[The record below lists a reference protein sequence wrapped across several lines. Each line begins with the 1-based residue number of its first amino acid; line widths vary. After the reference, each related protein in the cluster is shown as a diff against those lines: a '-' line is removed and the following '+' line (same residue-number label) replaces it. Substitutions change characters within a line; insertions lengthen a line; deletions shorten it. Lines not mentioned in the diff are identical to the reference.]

1 MTPATSLEP
10 APHAGGQLP
19 FVLLKRPLLLVATF
33 LIPGIVLGHSLHLPP
48 PSLWY
53 VLPLSMLLLT
63 PIVLLARHST
73 FSTPVS
79 MLCVSWVGFLL
90 GAKTNLLPPN
100 HVHFGMSDEKGYE
113 LVGIVVEEPVLLR
126 SGSWRRPSAEQSTGR
141 CRFTVE
147 ASRLRNA
154 ETGAALWQGAS
165 GKVQVYAPGKDAG
178 HLNYG
183 DRVELA
189 GTAFLPEPRRNPGGF
204 DMRKYLA
211 QEGIYACL
219 RAEEVRRVE
228 PGHGNPVYA
237 QVHSLKEKL
246 LRSLSA
252 GKMAPGTG
260 AFLRAII
267 LGERREVDEDFKEAL
282 RRTNTMHILAISGL
296 NVVILAFPTYFLL
309 SRLLL
314 VPQSVSSLL
323 TIVAIGGYSLLT
335 GMYPPVFRSFVMCT
349 VLLLGPILKRRS
361 DSLNSLAAAAVVILC
376 IRPGDLFTAGFQL
389 SFMVVL
395 AILLLSDRIF
405 RALVAALR
413 LRPDPGF
420 LTVGRLRRRIYRKL
434 EYPVRLLSVSLAAFV
449 GSLPLILHYFHFV
462 SFLSPLCN
470 VPVVFLVGFIVP
482 FGLLAGVLG
491 LVSLPAAG
499 AINAAN
505 GGLISWLREVVEFF
519 STRIGSVNVSPP
531 PLAFLFAFYGT
542 ICVVG
547 LARTLR
553 RVAVPAAALGLVTLG
568 AFVGGEM
575 ARRHPGSI
583 EVTFLDVGQGDC
595 AFVEFPDG
603 RRMLVDG
610 GSATKSEVGRYV
622 IVPFLRCSGVNRL
635 DAVVVTHYDAD
646 HINAL
651 SDVLRDIRTRLV
663 IVRSGPS
670 APETAEAQR
679 LLSLAQTRE
688 IPIRTTQAGED
699 LPLSAKTESRVL
711 NPPREGDL
719 SAFSEN
725 DLSVVLRLDYRGAS
739 VLLCGDIEAKVER
752 RILREGLP
760 VHSEV
765 LKVPHHGSNSSSL
778 EEFIKSVGPEVA
790 VVSCGRG
797 SIYRHP
803 SRDVLERY
811 ERLGV
816 RLFRTDRDGA
826 IVMRVFPRRL
836 IVTTTL

>member
-1 MTPATSLEP
+1 MTAATSLET
-10 APHAGGQLP
+10 APDAGGQPP

-33 LIPGIVLGHSLHLPP
+33 LIPGIVLGHFVHLRALSLFHA
-48 PSLWY
+48 
-53 VLPLSMLLLT
+53 LPLFLLLLLAV
-63 PIVLLARHST
+63 VLLARHST

-100 HVHFGMSDEKGYE
+100 HVHFGMSEEEPYE
-113 LVGIVVEEPVLLR
+113 LVGVVVEEPAPLR
-126 SGSWRRPSAEQSTGR
+126 SGSWARPSPQQSTGR

-147 ASRLRNA
+147 ASRLRNPESA
-154 ETGAALWQGAS
+154 RWLWQDAT
-165 GKVQVYAPGKDAG
+165 GKVQVYASGKEAG
-178 HLNYG
+178 QLKYG

-189 GTAFLPEPRRNPGGF
+189 GTAFLPEQRRNPGGF
-204 DMRKYLA
+204 DMQKYLA
-211 QEGIYACL
+211 QEGIYVCL
-219 RAEEVRRVE
+219 RADEVSRVE
-228 PGHGNPVYA
+228 PGHGNPVYTW
-237 QVHSLKEKL
+237 VHSLKEKL
-246 LRSLSA
+246 RRSLSA
-252 GKMAPGTG
+252 GKVAPDTSP
-260 AFLRAII
+260 FLRAII

-296 NVVILAFPTYFLL
+296 NVVILAFPIYFLL

-314 VPQSVSSLL
+314 VPKTVSSLA
-323 TIVAIGGYSLLT
+323 TIVAVAGYSLLT

-395 AILLLSDRIF
+395 SIILLADKMLQLFIQLFD
-405 RALVAALR
+405 

-420 LTVGRLRRRIYRKL
+420 LTVGRWQRRVYRKL

-470 VPVVFLVGFIVP
+470 VGVVSLVGFIVP

-491 LVSLPAAG
+491 LVSLPVAG

-505 GGLISWLREVVEFF
+505 GGLISALRGVVEFF
-519 STRIGSVNVSPP
+519 TTRIGSVNVSPP
-531 PLAFLFAFYGT
+531 PLAFLFVFWCGL
-542 ICVVG
+542 CVVG
-547 LARTLR
+547 FGRTLR
-553 RVAVPAAALGLVTLG
+553 RVAVPAAALGVVTLG
-568 AFVGGEM
+568 VFVGGEM

-622 IVPFLRCSGVNRL
+622 IVPFLRWSGVNRL
-635 DAVVVTHYDAD
+635 DALVVTHYDTD
-646 HINAL
+646 HVNAL
-651 SDVLRDIRTRLV
+651 TDVLRDIRTRLV
-663 IVRSGPS
+663 ILRAGPPVPD
-670 APETAEAQR
+670 APEANDLLKLAE
-679 LLSLAQTRE
+679 TRR
-688 IPIRTTQAGED
+688 IPLQVTQAGEL
-699 LPLSAKTESRVL
+699 LPVSTKTESLVL

-719 SAFSEN
+719 SSFSEN
-725 DLSVVLRLDYRGAS
+725 DLSVVLKLDYGGAS
-739 VLLCGDIEAKVER
+739 VLLSGDIEAKVER
-752 RILREGLP
+752 RILREGVP
-760 VHSEV
+760 VQSEV
-765 LKVPHHGSNSSSL
+765 VKVPHHGSNSSSS
-778 EEFIKSVGPEVA
+778 EEFLRSVRPKVA

-797 SIYRHP
+797 NIYGHP
-803 SRDVLERY
+803 AAMVVDRY
-811 ERLGV
+811 EGLGA

-826 IVMRVFPRRL
+826 IVVRVFPNRL
-836 IVTTTL
+836 AVTTEL

>member
-1 MTPATSLEP
+1 M
-10 APHAGGQLP
+10 
-19 FVLLKRPLLLVATF
+19 LLKRPLLLVATF
-33 LIPGIVLGHSLHLPP
+33 LIPGIVLGHFVHLRALSLFHA
-48 PSLWY
+48 
-53 VLPLSMLLLT
+53 LPLFLLLLLAV
-63 PIVLLARHST
+63 VLLARHST

-100 HVHFGMSDEKGYE
+100 HVHFGMSEERLYE
-113 LVGIVVEEPVLLR
+113 LVGVVVEEPAPLR
-126 SGSWRRPSAEQSTGR
+126 SGSWARPSPQQSTGR

-147 ASRLRNA
+147 ASRLRNTESA
-154 ETGAALWQGAS
+154 RRLWQNAT
-165 GKVQVYAPGKDAG
+165 GKVQVYASGKEAG
-178 HLNYG
+178 QLKYG

-189 GTAFLPEPRRNPGGF
+189 GTAFLPEQRRNPGGF
-204 DMRKYLA
+204 DMQKYLA
-211 QEGIYACL
+211 QEGIYVCL
-219 RAEEVRRVE
+219 RADEISRVE
-228 PGHGNPVYA
+228 PGHGNAVYTW
-237 QVHSLKEKL
+237 VHSLKEKL
-246 LRSLSA
+246 RRSLSA
-252 GKMAPGTG
+252 GKVAPDTSP
-260 AFLRAII
+260 FLRAII

-296 NVVILAFPTYFLL
+296 HVGILAFSIYFVL

-314 VPQSVSSLL
+314 VPQTVSSLA
-323 TIVAIGGYSLLT
+323 TIVAVAGYSLLT
-335 GMYPPVFRSFVMCT
+335 GMYPPVFRSFVMST

-395 AILLLSDRIF
+395 AILLLSERIF
-405 RALVAALR
+405 RGFASMLG

-470 VPVVFLVGFIVP
+470 VGVVSLVGFIVP

-491 LVSLPAAG
+491 LVSLPVAG

-505 GGLISWLREVVEFF
+505 GGLISALRGVVEFF
-519 STRIGSVNVSPP
+519 STRIGAVNVSPP
-531 PLAFLFAFYGT
+531 PLAFLFVFWCGLCA
-542 ICVVG
+542 VG
-547 LARTLR
+547 FARTLR
-553 RVAVPAAALGLVTLG
+553 RVAVLAVALGLVTLG
-568 AFVGGEM
+568 IFVGGEM

-610 GSATKSEVGRYV
+610 GSVTKSEVGRYV
-622 IVPFLRCSGVNRL
+622 IVPFLRWSGVNRL
-635 DAVVVTHYDAD
+635 DALVVTHYDTD
-646 HINAL
+646 HVNAL
-651 SDVLRDIRTRLV
+651 TDVLRDIRTRLV
-663 IVRSGPS
+663 ILRAGPP
-670 APETAEAQR
+670 APDTPEALDLLKLAETKKIA
-679 LLSLAQTRE
+679 L
-688 IPIRTTQAGED
+688 RTTQAGER
-699 LPLSAKTESRVL
+699 LPLSTKTESLVL

-725 DLSVVLRLDYRGAS
+725 DLSVVLKLDYGGAS
-739 VLLCGDIEAKVER
+739 VLLSGDIEAKVER
-752 RILREGLP
+752 RILREGVP
-760 VHSEV
+760 VQSEV
-765 LKVPHHGSNSSSL
+765 VKVPHHGSNSSSL
-778 EEFIKSVGPEVA
+778 EEFLGGVRPKVA
-790 VVSCGRG
+790 VVSCGREN
-797 SIYRHP
+797 IYRHP
-803 SRDVLERY
+803 SRNVLDRY
-811 ERLGV
+811 EELGV

-826 IVMRVFPRRL
+826 IVVRVLPNRL
-836 IVTTTL
+836 AVTTEL